1 MSEATRT
8 RMPGGFRAAVDLLRR
23 NREFRRLYLAS
34 VVSLGGDWFLIVAIF
49 GRVLDLTD
57 SPFAI
62 GLVIAAQ
69 DITYFLLSPISGVLA
84 DRLDRKRLMI
94 VADLARA
101 VVVVGFLFVDS
112 AEIVWVAFVL
122 LGVRATFSAL
132 FEPASAAA
140 MPNLVGRDD
149 LSLANALAGSLWG
162 TMLAIG
168 ASVGGVVTAL
178 VGYEAAVLVDA
189 ASFLVSALL
198 LMGIRAPLTL
208 ERGPHVGAIEATVE
222 TARYARRDHRVLA
235 LLMVKFGWGLS
246 GGVLALI
253 PIVAAGFGA
262 TQIGIGLLMA
272 SRGVGS
278 LIGPFIGRSVVS
290 RDERRLF
297 GSIATAQGVFG
308 LGYVLLGLAPALALA
323 VPSVMLAHTGGGAQ
337 WTLSSYG
344 LQRIVPDRIR
354 GRIFGFDGMLV
365 TLTFGFSSVATGW
378 LAQTIGA
385 DETAY
390 LMGAISVAW
399 ALGWTWATSSVRGRS
414 LEPDP
419 NAAAAA

>member
-1 MSEATRT
+1 
-8 RMPGGFRAAVDLLRR
+8 MPGGFRAAVDLLRR
-23 NREFRRLYLAS
+23 NRDFRRLYLAS
-34 VVSLGGDWFLIVAIF
+34 VVSLGGDWFLVVAIF
-49 GRVLDLTD
+49 GRVLDLTG

-69 DITYFLLSPISGVLA
+69 DITYFLLSPLAGVLA
-84 DRLDRKRLMI
+84 DRLDRRKLMI

-112 AEIVWVAFVL
+112 ADIVWVAFVL
-122 LGVRATFSAL
+122 LGIRATFSAL

-140 MPNLVGRDD
+140 MPNLVGRED
-149 LSLANALAGSLWG
+149 LGLANALAGSLWG

-168 ASVGGVVTAL
+168 ASVGGIVTAL

-189 ASFLVSALL
+189 ASFLVSAVLL
-198 LMGIRAPLTL
+198 TGIRAPLTL
-208 ERGPHVGAIEATVE
+208 ERSPHVGAVEATVE

-253 PIVAAGFGA
+253 PIVASGFGA
-262 TQIGIGLLMA
+262 TEIGIGLLMA

-278 LIGPFIGRSVVS
+278 LIGPFIGRAVVS
-290 RDERRLF
+290 RDEGRLF
-297 GSIATAQGVFG
+297 GAIATAQGVFG
-308 LGYVLLGLAPALALA
+308 LGYGFLGLAPSLAFA

-337 WTLSSYG
+337 WTLSSFG

-378 LAQTIGA
+378 LAETIGA
-385 DETAY
+385 RETAY
-390 LMGAISVAW
+390 LMGAISVSW
-399 ALGWTWATSSVRGRS
+399 ALAWTWATASVRGRS
-414 LEPDP
+414 LEPDTS
-419 NAAAAA
+419 AAA